1 MENSQV
7 GNRLLG
13 AALTRRRALLFG
25 GALTMAATPLVSPL
39 TSNTARA
46 AEAIARLSERSLTFR
61 NLHTGEMLTT
71 VYWANGEYLEESR
84 SELNRVFRDRR
95 TDEVGEIDIRLLDYL
110 HVFKKTIECEKPLEI
125 ICGYRSPTTN
135 TRLAEVNGG
144 VAKRSYHMR
153 GMAID
158 VRAPDTDLLKQ
169 ALAAQELDVGGVG
182 YYPASNFVHMDV
194 GPPRTWGRLKK
205 IVKDRQTAEKKAV
218 APKAG

>member
-7 GNRLLG
+7 GNRPLD
-13 AALTRRRALLFG
+13 AALSRRRALLFG
-25 GALTMAATPLVSPL
+25 GALTMAATPLVSPI
-39 TSNTARA
+39 TSNVARA
-46 AEAIARLSERSLTFR
+46 AESISRLSERSLTFR
-61 NLHTGEMLTT
+61 NLHTGETLNT
-71 VYWANGEYLEESR
+71 VYWANGEYLDEAR

-144 VAKRSYHMR
+144 VARRSYHMR

-158 VRAPDTDLLKQ
+158 VCAPDVDLLKQ
-169 ALAAQELDVGGVG
+169 ALAANELDVGGVG
-182 YYPASNFVHMDV
+182 FYPASNFVHMDV
-194 GPPRTWGRLKK
+194 GPPRTWGRLRK
-205 IVKDRQTAEKKAV
+205 IVKDRQTAGKKAV
-218 APKAG
+218 TPKAG